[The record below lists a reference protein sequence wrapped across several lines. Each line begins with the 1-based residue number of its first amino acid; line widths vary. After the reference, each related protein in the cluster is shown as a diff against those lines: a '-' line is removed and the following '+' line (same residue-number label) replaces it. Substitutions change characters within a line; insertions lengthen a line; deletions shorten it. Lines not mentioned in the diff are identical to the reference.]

1 MMRTSVWE
9 KEPGD
14 LRTAN
19 SRGERPLGGRSRALR
34 DLAAPRCTCGRWWL
48 LVLPG
53 TPRRGRETAPVL
65 LSAPAHFPR
74 GHRTSYELPS
84 LRSNK
89 EASSF
94 GPGVCVPPPAQA
106 WLTWDPL
113 ETQRPPQGAR
123 LYRETLGWW
132 WGRWVPP
139 AFSDPILESQPFP
152 LPPASQGCAMV
163 PADEPGGGHPCPS
176 RSMHSTLPA
185 APRKLGETPAPPAPP
200 PFEGP
205 RLISRGPVLLQMDRP
220 SHGPWGGPC
229 GLRGDKLKAS
239 NHAVSHQIVGLL
251 EGENAG

>member
-19 SRGERPLGGRSRALR
+19 SRGERPLGGRSRALW

-53 TPRRGRETAPVL
+53 TPRRGRETAPVR

-106 WLTWDPL
+106 WLAWDPL
-113 ETQRPPQGAR
+113 ETQRPPRGLGSIGRHWAGGGGAGSH
-123 LYRETLGWW
+123 LLSLTPSWSL
-132 WGRWVPP
+132 
-139 AFSDPILESQPFP
+139 SPFLCLLLHRAAPWSP
-152 LPPASQGCAMV
+152 LMNQAEGTHA
-163 PADEPGGGHPCPS
+163 PAD
-176 RSMHSTLPA
+176 
-185 APRKLGETPAPPAPP
+185 
-200 PFEGP
+200 
-205 RLISRGPVLLQMDRP
+205 
-220 SHGPWGGPC
+220 
-229 GLRGDKLKAS
+229 
-239 NHAVSHQIVGLL
+239 
-251 EGENAG
+251 

>member
-19 SRGERPLGGRSRALR
+19 SRGERPLGGRSRALW

-53 TPRRGRETAPVL
+53 TPRRGRETAPVR

-113 ETQRPPQGAR
+113 ETQRPPRGLGSIGRHWAGGGGVVAALCSRGRSRYRLATGQGC
-123 LYRETLGWW
+123 
-132 WGRWVPP
+132 GR
-139 AFSDPILESQPFP
+139 SLSRGRSQDPYCEMNP
-152 LPPASQGCAMV
+152 LPRLLP
-163 PADEPGGGHPCPS
+163 
-176 RSMHSTLPA
+176 RTL
-185 APRKLGETPAPPAPP
+185 
-200 PFEGP
+200 
-205 RLISRGPVLLQMDRP
+205 
-220 SHGPWGGPC
+220 C
-229 GLRGDKLKAS
+229 
-239 NHAVSHQIVGLL
+239 
-251 EGENAG
+251 